1 MKPDTRFLVKDP
13 EFWMILFGPLNGGK
27 LKVVNLLWLRAKL
40 IKQNEIE
47 EFVTRGILVVVGAE
61 VEEPVAEPIAMAAP
75 HQEILNE
82 AVSLQSARP
91 SKNKSRRGRPPKN
104 AQSK

>member
-40 IKQNEIE
+40 ITQNEIE

-61 VEEPVAEPIAMAAP
+61 VEEPVAEPIAMVPPAP
-75 HQEILNE
+75 VPAPAQN
-82 AVSLQSARP
+82 QP
-91 SKNKSRRGRPPKN
+91 KRRGRPPKN
-104 AQSK
+104 VKR